1 MTDKKTKSGAK
12 ETAGRYSE
20 AFGGRKTARARV
32 RLRRGAEG
40 VTVSINGRD
49 CNLYFPNVRARETA
63 LSPLKLL
70 KIENVSV
77 TARVKGGGVFAQAE
91 AVRHGLAR
99 ALAGEDAEN
108 KRKLRRAGFLTR
120 DSRMVERK
128 KYGLKKARRAP
139 QWSKR

>member
-1 MTDKKTKSGAK
+1 MAGTKIKTGEKKAV
-12 ETAGRYSE
+12 ERYVE

-32 RLRRGAEG
+32 RLRRGGGKEII
-40 VTVSINGRD
+40 VNGL
-49 CNLYFPNVRARETA
+49 NYELYFRNERSRETVTA
-63 LSPLKLL
+63 PFKLL
-70 KIENVSV
+70 KADDVSATV
-77 TARVKGGGVFAQAE
+77 SVKGGGVYSQAE

-99 ALAGEDAEN
+99 ALAGQDAEY
-108 KRKLRRAGFLTR
+108 KKKLRRAGFLTR